1 MSDKDE
7 KQEQADVEGHA
18 HGLTDEPSAHGLTD
32 DESRE
37 DAPGRSHGRKDDDDT
52 PDVEGHKHSTS
63 PVRKHSTKHST

>member
-18 HGLTDEPSAHGLTD
+18 HGVTDEPSAHGLTD
-32 DESRE
+32 DESQ
-37 DAPGRSHGRKDDDDT
+37 AHGMHGVKDDDDT

>member
-32 DESRE
+32 DESQ
-37 DAPGRSHGRKDDDDT
+37 AHGMHGLNEDDDT